1 MACFARPRGLNR
13 FRAVLWPVCLSAST
27 VFSASG
33 VTLTNQPLA
42 DTYSETYGS
51 EDKNYGS
58 APALRIDQWGGRQ
71 AFLRFPLTNLPK
83 DKRVLSATL
92 RLSIAEVG
100 FNEQGEF
107 PDLKTCV
114 GIYDVVTPWTENG
127 LTHKSPDGE
136 RPWNQGPGIP
146 GGKYGDV
153 GPLPEPDIGVRLR
166 QSAIPLES
174 TSLKKNAWLEL
185 DLTALAREMLLAGE
199 KEMNLVLRSS
209 TLSRNYTFHSREAVR
224 TELRP
229 QLVLEVAEALPTIR
243 LESTVALDWH
253 RPGQVQITAWG
264 LTTTNSGLLR
274 KTWRLEQKPATS
286 KADDSALAAT
296 AAGASLR
303 PDVSGRY
310 RVRLDVETGGAAGQR
325 TSESLDVFA
334 LSLRPHPRLYV
345 TPESLNTMRDQAK
358 SGARL
363 TKAFLEWVDR
373 GSRTADQGKFH
384 DMGIHDGCENTSLA
398 WLITGDRRHLTNSIA
413 YAQRILQKPMREHFE
428 DVHAATFLGAAW
440 VHAMA
445 LHYDWCYDQL
455 SPEHRKTVS
464 EWLKEA
470 ASWAWVRSGAPI
482 AHNDGGARQCLLG
495 SAALALLGDDPE
507 GAELFRRSHQ
517 NFTRNLLPWLNDG
530 GQGGRSGDGGEYE
543 GLHAFYIV
551 RYAWMSQTATGEDV
565 FSESPFFFNRLNHIL
580 FGWYPRPLVERN
592 GAFSMRQYYSP
603 SGDHIRMGYV
613 GDTQPYQSAAA
624 LCARYR
630 STPEAQAVRWL
641 AGQWPT
647 AWMQYTLR
655 WAVLGDFENIP
666 ATPPRELAFLDRGC
680 NTAYLRSDWSDDATW
695 ILFENAPYVSAHGSL
710 DSGTFEIF
718 KGDILAAR
726 TGNLDHANVGASHTM
741 NYLHRT
747 IAGNCLLILDPEEKW
762 KGFLGGAEGSQD
774 GGGQRTNFP
783 LGSSPDAETYLAYR
797 DIYQRGRITGFKQD
811 AQWAYAAAD
820 LTPAYNN
827 PRIHGGKLN
836 RPKVKSVRREM
847 LYLRNLD
854 SVVVFDRISA
864 LEPEFRKT
872 WLLHSLGD
880 LDVLDGKETKVDDGE
895 FRYSGATRAL
905 IRYGWPKP
913 VSSFGRCLSVT
924 LLPENPLISRIGG
937 RVALP
942 KGQAEGFPGDQ
953 WHGKHEHRHL
963 KDFWVNGTNYPPGNP
978 PESRWF
984 GEPGSGNYVEG
995 TADETGGRGRWRIEV
1010 SPSVPAR
1017 DDVFLHVLCPRLGNE
1032 GGFPTVSRIAAPEHY
1047 AGGMISQDGLHA
1059 AFFFCKELEGQ
1070 QSFNTTLQDSPETT
1084 CFVTGLAK
1092 GSYLVETG
1100 NRLPIRLEA
1109 GDDGLLVIEKAS
1121 GVVSIQK

>member
-1 MACFARPRGLNR
+1 MASYACPRVLDC
-13 FRAVLWPVCLSAST
+13 FRAVLNPVCLLATT
-27 VFSASG
+27 VFTASA

-58 APALRIDQWGGRQ
+58 TPTLRMDQWGGRQ
-71 AFLRFPLTNLPK
+71 AFLRFPLGKVPMG
-83 DKRVLSATL
+83 KRVLSARL
-92 RLSIAEVG
+92 RLSITEVG

-107 PDLKTCV
+107 PELKTCV
-114 GIYDVVTPWTENG
+114 EVYDVVTPWTETG

-136 RPWNQGPGIP
+136 HPWNQGPGIP
-146 GGKYGDV
+146 GARYGDV
-153 GPLPEPDIGVRLR
+153 GPLPKPDIGVRLR
-166 QSAIPLES
+166 QPAIPLES
-174 TSLKKNAWLEL
+174 ASLKKNAWLEL
-185 DLTALAREMLLAGE
+185 DLTEFTREALLAGE
-199 KEMNLVLRSS
+199 KEMNLVLRAS
-209 TLSRNYTFHSREAVR
+209 TLGRNYTFHSREADRV
-224 TELRP
+224 EQRP
-229 QLVLEVAEALPTIR
+229 QLVLEMAETLPAIR
-243 LESTVALDWH
+243 LESPVTLDWP
-253 RPGQVQITAWG
+253 RLGQVQIAAWG
-264 LTTTNSGLLR
+264 LTNTNSGLLR
-274 KTWRLEQKPATS
+274 RIWRLEKKPATS
-286 KADDSALAAT
+286 KADDSTLAAT

-303 PDVSGRY
+303 PDVSGLY
-310 RVRLDVETGGAAGQR
+310 RVRVDVETGGAAGEK
-325 TSESLDVFA
+325 TSDSLDVFA

-345 TPESLNTMRDQAK
+345 TPESLNTMRAQAK
-358 SGARL
+358 SGAQL
-363 TKAFLEWVDR
+363 TKAFLDWVDR
-373 GSRTADQGKFH
+373 GSRSAEQGKFH

-445 LHYDWCYDQL
+445 LHYDWCHDQL
-455 SPEHRKTVS
+455 SPAHRKAVS

-470 ASWAWVRSGAPI
+470 ANWAWVRSGAPI
-482 AHNDGGARQCLLG
+482 AHNDGGARQCLLA
-495 SAALALLGDDPE
+495 SAALALLGDDPV
-507 GAELFRRSHQ
+507 GADLFRRSQQ
-517 NFTRNLLPWLNDG
+517 NFTKNLLPWLNDG

-543 GLHAFYIV
+543 GLHAFFIV

-655 WAVLGDFENIP
+655 WAVLGDFENVP
-666 ATPPRELAFLDRGC
+666 AVQPRELAFFDRGC
-680 NTAYLRSDWSDDATW
+680 NTVYLRSDWSDDATW

-718 KGDILAAR
+718 KGDLLAAR
-726 TGNLDHANVGASHTM
+726 TGNLDHANVGAKHTM

-762 KGFLGGAEGSQD
+762 KGFLGGAEGGQD

-783 LGSSPDAETYLAYR
+783 LGSSPDADTYLAYR
-797 DIYQRGRITGFKQD
+797 DLFQRGRITGFKQD

-827 PRIHGGKLN
+827 PQIHGGKLN

-864 LEPEFRKT
+864 LQPVFRKT

-880 LDVLDGKETKVDDGE
+880 LEVLDGKETKIDDGE
-895 FRYSGATRAL
+895 FRYAGATRAV

-913 VSSFGRCLSVT
+913 VPSFGCCLSVT
-924 LLPENPLISRIGG
+924 LFPENPLISRIGG
-937 RVALP
+937 RVPLP
-942 KGQAEGFPGDQ
+942 EGKTEGFPGDQ
-953 WHGKHEHRHL
+953 WHGKHQHRHL
-963 KDFWVNGTNYPPGNP
+963 KDFWVNGTNYPPGNS
-978 PESRWF
+978 PEIRWF
-984 GEPGSGNYVEG
+984 GEPGSGDYVEG
-995 TADETGGRGRWRIEV
+995 TPDETGGRGKWRIEV
-1010 SPSVPAR
+1010 SPSVPAA
-1017 DDVFLHVLCPRLGNE
+1017 DDLFLHVLCPRLGKA
-1032 GGFPTVSRIAAPEHY
+1032 GSFPTVSRILAPEHY
-1047 AGGMISQDGLHA
+1047 AGGLVSEGELQS
-1059 AFFFCKELEGQ
+1059 AFFFCKEIEGERG
-1070 QSFNTTLQDSPETT
+1070 FKAKLPDSPETT
-1084 CFVTGLAK
+1084 CFVTGLAP

-1100 NRLPIRLEA
+1100 NRSPIRLEA

-1121 GVVSIQK
+1121 GAVTIRN